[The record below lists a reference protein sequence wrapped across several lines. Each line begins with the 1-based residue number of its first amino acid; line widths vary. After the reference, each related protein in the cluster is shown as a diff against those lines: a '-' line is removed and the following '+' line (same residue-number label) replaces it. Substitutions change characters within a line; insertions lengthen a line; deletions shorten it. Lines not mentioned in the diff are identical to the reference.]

1 MNQFSFGVKYELK
14 NCQSINLNGKKNKE
28 QHAFYSSEASKTGE
42 SRAQTGCR
50 GFVHIES
57 DRQMTGEQRR
67 HCALPLC
74 EGTVA
79 PNTL

>member
-1 MNQFSFGVKYELK
+1 MNQFSFGFKYGLK
-14 NCQSINLNGKKNKE
+14 NCQFINGEKNRE
-28 QHAFYSSEASKTGE
+28 QHAFYSSEASTTGE

-50 GFVHIES
+50 GFVHIKS

>member
-1 MNQFSFGVKYELK
+1 MRFTVAKRPRPVKAELK
-14 NCQSINLNGKKNKE
+14 LAAG
-28 QHAFYSSEASKTGE
+28 
-42 SRAQTGCR
+42 
-50 GFVHIES
+50 GFVHIKS

>member
-1 MNQFSFGVKYELK
+1 MARKIGNSMRFTVAKRPRPVKAELK
-14 NCQSINLNGKKNKE
+14 LAAG
-28 QHAFYSSEASKTGE
+28 
-42 SRAQTGCR
+42 
-50 GFVHIES
+50 GFVHIKS